1 MACDAP
7 PSSRHSRAYARALR
21 CCASC
26 APSSA
31 DGARAGRLSGSRP
44 ASPAQPLV
52 TISSRR
58 EQAYSFYMARDS
70 DRLELVLQCLKVME
84 STLLGLRKLQ
94 QLAPRGQQK
103 EKLDSLIKEDETQ
116 IADVK
121 RKMIQ

>member
-1 MACDAP
+1 
-7 PSSRHSRAYARALR
+7 
-21 CCASC
+21 
-26 APSSA
+26 
-31 DGARAGRLSGSRP
+31 
-44 ASPAQPLV
+44 LV

-103 EKLDSLIKEDETQ
+103 EKLDSLIKEAETQ

-121 RKMIQ
+121 RKVIQ